1 MHAAQHTD
9 ACSASKGQFNVKYT
23 GYAQGDGAE
32 AFMRHANAAR
42 GILKFLGRA
51 KHFAHLD
58 QLGLSHNRSALRA
71 TVTTLSRKI
80 RHATRVMKMCTKE
93 LLVVMEKYNVTAE
106 VIGEWHTDFVTE
118 AKSANGVSAA
128 GLNPWEEF
136 AYLESRAAK
145 FQEFVTDPSNGEV
158 EVEAMDPLRFNNF
171 KAKKYSTLTRN
182 AMRAV
187 NEAQKAKNALRKA
200 HDELHKGDSTPRPR
214 WRPRPCRLDRV
225 SVSHSPAHVS
235 NPGLLCS
242 CGGA

>member
-1 MHAAQHTD
+1 
-9 ACSASKGQFNVKYT
+9 
-23 GYAQGDGAE
+23 
-32 AFMRHANAAR
+32 
-42 GILKFLGRA
+42 
-51 KHFAHLD
+51 
-58 QLGLSHNRSALRA
+58 
-71 TVTTLSRKI
+71 
-80 RHATRVMKMCTKE
+80 
-93 LLVVMEKYNVTAE
+93 
-106 VIGEWHTDFVTE
+106 VISEWVI
-118 AKSANGVSAA
+118 
-128 GLNPWEEF
+128 

-200 HDELHKGDSTPRPR
+200 HDELHKSDSTPGPR